1 MTNLPTGA
9 KLLAKATKLFSYH
22 PSQADRCNVGEL
34 KFSISNTTID
44 LDELK
49 CRVSTPEAGGFV
61 AFEGWVRE
69 NNEGKEVTA
78 LEYEAYEELAVK
90 EGQRILEEARQ
101 FDILKACC
109 VHRTGPL
116 KVGELAVVVMVSSA
130 HRKEAFVAC
139 EFIINEI
146 KKRVPIWKRETYADG
161 TTSWV
166 NCAHGHGQGQT
177 HTRKDKHEPESEQ
190 EQCNGHVHQAEK
202 HSDLT
207 TAKSKG
213 AKS

>member
-1 MTNLPTGA
+1 M
-9 KLLAKATKLFSYH
+9 
-22 PSQADRCNVGEL
+22 GEL

-44 LDELK
+44 LDALK

>member
-1 MTNLPTGA
+1 M
-9 KLLAKATKLFSYH
+9 
-22 PSQADRCNVGEL
+22 
-34 KFSISNTTID
+34 FSISNTAID
-44 LDELK
+44 AEAMKQL
-49 CRVSTPEAGGFV
+49 VNTPEAGAFV

-69 NNEGKEVTA
+69 SNEGKAVTA

-90 EGQRILEEARQ
+90 EGNKILSEAKE
-101 FDILKACC
+101 FDILRAHC

-116 KVGELAVVVMVSSA
+116 KIGDMAVMVVVSSA

-146 KKRVPIWKRETYADG
+146 KKRVPIWKRESYADG

-166 NCAHGHGQGQT
+166 NCAHGHET
-177 HTRKDKHEPESEQ
+177 ANEDETAHAHDKHS
-190 EQCNGHVHQAEK
+190 V
-202 HSDLT
+202 LT
-207 TAKSKG
+207 VGAKSKG

>member
-1 MTNLPTGA
+1 MGDVT
-9 KLLAKATKLFSYH
+9 
-22 PSQADRCNVGEL
+22 
-34 KFSISNTTID
+34 FSISNTAID
-44 LDELK
+44 LAALK
-49 CRVSTPEAGGFV
+49 CQVNTPEAGGFV

-78 LEYEAYEELAVK
+78 LEYEAYEELAVR
-90 EGQRILEEARQ
+90 EGQRIIEEARQ
-101 FDILKACC
+101 FDILKARC

-116 KVGELAVVVMVSSA
+116 KIGELAVVVMVSSA

-146 KKRVPIWKRETYADG
+146 KKRVPIWKRESYADG

-166 NCAHGHGQGQT
+166 NCAHGHGHGQGLT
-177 HTRKDKHEPESEQ
+177 HASNDKHEHE
-190 EQCNGHVHQAEK
+190 
-202 HSDLT
+202 T
-207 TAKSKG
+207 TKSKG